1 MAIPW
6 EDKIY
11 LISYIRKKKRRKIKM
26 SFNLKNCPKVA
37 GIYKIDFP
45 NGKSYIGLSNNILR
59 RMYEHLTK
67 HQQIVDRAIS
77 KYFTRETF
85 EFDILEVIP
94 GDNRQLLLDREF
106 YYINKY
112 DTCNKEKGYNLTAGG
127 NLEGIYNPQA
137 KFSEEDVKNIYSL
150 LRDTNIPMV
159 KISEM
164 YEVSR
169 RTIEEIN
176 KGNRYLHEKESYPIR
191 KERHKQ
197 EGVKNPN
204 AKFSQEII
212 DNIIKD
218 LQTTLIEYK
227 DLAKKYNCS
236 PSTIGNICRGT
247 SYKQVGLIYPLRK
260 RNAVLNNKLKHN

>member
-1 MAIPW
+1 
-6 EDKIY
+6 
-11 LISYIRKKKRRKIKM
+11 M

-112 DTCNKEKGYNLTAGG
+112 DTCNKKKGYNLTAGG

-137 KFSEEDVKNIYSL
+137 KFSEEDVKNI
-150 LRDTNIPMV
+150 
-159 KISEM
+159 
-164 YEVSR
+164 
-169 RTIEEIN
+169 
-176 KGNRYLHEKESYPIR
+176 
-191 KERHKQ
+191 
-197 EGVKNPN
+197 
-204 AKFSQEII
+204 FS
-212 DNIIKD
+212 
-218 LQTTLIEYK
+218 
-227 DLAKKYNCS
+227 
-236 PSTIGNICRGT
+236 P
-247 SYKQVGLIYPLRK
+247 
-260 RNAVLNNKLKHN
+260 